1 MGMIQSEVT
10 GTADLQQ
17 EVDKLKDINRKQRV
31 ELDVKENQVRTL
43 RTRLE

>member
-1 MGMIQSEVT
+1 MIQSEVT

-31 ELDVKENQVRTL
+31 ELDVKENQVKTL